1 MRRSGIPVAM
11 MLLLAVLI
19 AGGCAAG
26 PSKTPSP
33 TPSGPLTTAELRYR
47 LIGAFGPL
55 WFCDPDQYP
64 VARTDEAAL
73 AVQRFAE
80 VQADAEAF
88 SAILTHLGLTAGSDI
103 TADQKLAIYRSW
115 KQLNAIHL
123 EPAGTTNRFDY
134 INAPVGGATEG
145 RRTTG
150 TIDDHGSIRVEQQ
163 DPSGQPPCPIC
174 LARGTHIATPDGPI
188 AVEDIRVG
196 MRVWSTDGNG
206 RRIVATV
213 VQVGQTPVPASHEV
227 VRLALNDG
235 RVVRASAGHPLADG
249 RLIGIITA
257 GDRVD
262 GATVV
267 SVTLE
272 PYAGGSTFD
281 LLTDSASH
289 VYFADGIPLGST
301 LVPGN

>member
-1 MRRSGIPVAM
+1 MRSSAIPVAM
-11 MLLLAVLI
+11 MLLLAVLV

-73 AVQRFAE
+73 AVQRFGE
-80 VQADAEAF
+80 VQADTEAF
-88 SAILTHLGLTAGSDI
+88 SAILAHLGLTAGADI

-123 EPAGTTNRFDY
+123 EPVGTNNRFDY
-134 INAPVGGATEG
+134 INAPTGGATEG

-163 DPSGQPPCPIC
+163 DPSGQPPCP
-174 LARGTHIATPDGPI
+174 
-188 AVEDIRVG
+188 V
-196 MRVWSTDGNG
+196 
-206 RRIVATV
+206 
-213 VQVGQTPVPASHEV
+213 
-227 VRLALNDG
+227 
-235 RVVRASAGHPLADG
+235 
-249 RLIGIITA
+249 
-257 GDRVD
+257 
-262 GATVV
+262 
-267 SVTLE
+267 
-272 PYAGGSTFD
+272 
-281 LLTDSASH
+281 
-289 VYFADGIPLGST
+289 
-301 LVPGN
+301 